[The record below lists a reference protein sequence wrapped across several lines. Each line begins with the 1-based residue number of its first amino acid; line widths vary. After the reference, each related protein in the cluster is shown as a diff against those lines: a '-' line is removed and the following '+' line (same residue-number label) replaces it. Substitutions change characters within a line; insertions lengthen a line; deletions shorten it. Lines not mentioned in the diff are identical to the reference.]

1 MSIYTHLRQQ
11 SYSVDIILMMTHGD
25 NSRSEAHS
33 LRTQSNLSSAQEVV
47 QSCMAIVEQKRKG
60 EITTMEAILG
70 LLRTLPE
77 GGSITAFSHY
87 VNQLMEVK
95 IEQETTHKQGSNTIP
110 PIPREDDVL
119 VETADE
125 APVVRMK

>member
-47 QSCMAIVEQKRKG
+47 QSCMAIVEQKCKG

-87 VNQLMEVK
+87 IKQLTEVE
-95 IEQETTHKQGSNTIP
+95 IEWATTLEQGVIPSHLSQE
-110 PIPREDDVL
+110 
-119 VETADE
+119 
-125 APVVRMK
+125 RMTYR